1 MKWLL
6 NQCRRH
12 RESICL
18 LASGALPE
26 PQKAVVQNHLA
37 SCAGCRKFYDEIKSV
52 TEPLANWEQSC
63 ARVEPD
69 QALQMRWAGAVHAAA
84 GQKPVR
90 RITPKIIIRNCWRE
104 LIWPCRHAWAGMAVL
119 WLVMWGINLGLSGGQ
134 KNVIAAGSGSA
145 PAMWQAIE
153 EQRQLI
159 AELIPPAS
167 SSQPAEPPRRNNPR
181 PRSERQKEWRISTA
195 GDEVT
200 SLKFLCA

>member
-1 MKWLL
+1 MKWFW
-6 NQCRRH
+6 NRCRRH
-12 RESICL
+12 RETICL

-26 PQKAVVQNHLA
+26 REKAEVENHLA
-37 SCAGCRKFYDEIKSV
+37 SCAGCQRFLDEMKMV
-52 TEPLANWEQSC
+52 TVPLANWEQSF

-69 QALQMRWAGAVHAAA
+69 QALLMRWAKAVHAAA
-84 GQKPVR
+84 DQNPVR
-90 RITPKIIIRNCWRE
+90 PFTPKTVCSALWRE
-104 LIWPCRHAWAGMAVL
+104 LFWPCRHAWTGMAAL

-134 KNVIAAGSGSA
+134 KNVMAANSGSA

-153 EQRQLI
+153 EQRQLL

-181 PRSERQKEWRISTA
+181 PRSEKRMKWRISTA